1 MSAHGFSSN
10 EARGLR
16 ATLAWVTLSIA
27 AMAVSPTAMAAG
39 AMALLSSDADLDDR
53 ASLQHGAKVFVNYC
67 QGCHSLDYMRYK
79 RVGDDLG
86 IDEQQVIDNL
96 MFASDRVVDEMT
108 IAMPDEDSQA
118 WFGVKPPDLSVIAR
132 SRGPDWIYSYLL
144 AFYRDDNPARPFGV
158 NNIVFDSAAMPHVLW
173 SLQGHQRLVAGE
185 LPENMVSVHPTKLR
199 MSGDTLFVHKEALT
213 EDGEHVEVIDK
224 LEVATPGTLA
234 PGQYRRT
241 VRDLV
246 NFLNYVA
253 EPAKLVRYDL
263 GLWIVLFLIGF
274 FFLTRALYKEY
285 WKDVAH

>member
-1 MSAHGFSSN
+1 
-10 EARGLR
+10 
-16 ATLAWVTLSIA
+16 
-27 AMAVSPTAMAAG
+27 
-39 AMALLSSDADLDDR
+39 
-53 ASLQHGAKVFVNYC
+53 
-67 QGCHSLDYMRYK
+67 
-79 RVGDDLG
+79 
-86 IDEQQVIDNL
+86 
-96 MFASDRVVDEMT
+96 
-108 IAMPDEDSQA
+108 
-118 WFGVKPPDLSVIAR
+118 
-132 SRGPDWIYSYLL
+132 
-144 AFYRDDNPARPFGV
+144 
-158 NNIVFDSAAMPHVLW
+158 
-173 SLQGHQRLVAGE
+173 
-185 LPENMVSVHPTKLR
+185 MVSVRPTKLR

-213 EDGEHVEVIDK
+213 EDGEYVEVIDK